1 VSARTKPGLLG
12 HRATIGKDGDVLVDG
27 APWRSPE
34 VAAAIEAAAG
44 PRARL
49 VRASGNERFDILP
62 LLVATDGAI
71 EAFGHDP
78 RRLRPNIVVAGVAG
92 LAERGWQWTQ
102 LHAGDA
108 VIALADLRERCI
120 MTTWDPDSLEQDVDV
135 FRRIRTQ
142 FGGTLALNA
151 WAAHEGVVAVGDAV
165 RVASSRSNPSFP
177 RPDDSDDEARPAV
190 RRNASR
196 RLSPPEPG
204 PGRPT
209 AAQPAVATSTAD
221 SIAHRAAPAEALT
234 AGPQEAR
241 SLAATCFGS
250 PPAILHAPHASEP
263 RIAGSAIVTSR
274 VRETLPAGRTR
285 RSPSP
290 SSARESFRRP
300 G

>member
-78 RRLRPNIVVAGVAG
+78 RRLRPNIVVTGVAG

-120 MTTWDPDSLEQDVDV
+120 MTTWDPDSLAQDVDV

-142 FGGTLALNA
+142 FGGTVALNA
-151 WAAHEGVVAVGDAV
+151 WAAREGVVAVGDAV
-165 RVASSRSNPSFP
+165 RILEQPVQSAL
-177 RPDDSDDEARPAV
+177 PA
-190 RRNASR
+190 
-196 RLSPPEPG
+196 
-204 PGRPT
+204 PGR
-209 AAQPAVATSTAD
+209 
-221 SIAHRAAPAEALT
+221 
-234 AGPQEAR
+234 
-241 SLAATCFGS
+241 FG
-250 PPAILHAPHASEP
+250 
-263 RIAGSAIVTSR
+263 
-274 VRETLPAGRTR
+274 
-285 RSPSP
+285 
-290 SSARESFRRP
+290 
-300 G
+300 